1 MCGIVG
7 YIGTQA
13 ATDILMAG
21 LEKLEYRGYD
31 SAGVATVWEGGIH
44 CVRAKGKLYNLR
56 QKLEEIANPA
66 QIGIGHT
73 RWATHGKP
81 EEYNAHPHTD
91 TRKRVAVVQNGIIEN
106 YRQLRE
112 ELQKRGHEFTSD
124 TDTEVIPHLIAEF
137 LTNSPTP
144 DSPLPTPLLE
154 AVRQAVNQLKGAFAI
169 AVICAD
175 YPDEL
180 IVARQQAPLI
190 IGFGQG
196 EFFCASDTPAI
207 VPHTRAVLNLENGEL
222 ARLTPLGVEVYNFAG
237 DRLKKFPRTL
247 NWNPVQVEKQ
257 GFRHFM
263 LKEIYEQPGV
273 VRTCLETYINDDW
286 HVDGRGEAADGAAD
300 GVTDGVTDLA
310 ADRLTDVMDGLTDVT
325 DEVTDLAADGVTDV
339 TDGVTDVGGKLG
351 EEMNNPFVSSPAISK
366 AASSSSAANQPPIKL
381 GIPNSLYANLEQIQI
396 LACGTSWHASLVGKY
411 LLEQL
416 AGIPTMVQYAS
427 EFRYAPS
434 PLMKNTL
441 TIGVTQSGETADTLA
456 ALEMERQRRMDL
468 GAEYEVKLLGITN
481 RAESSLAHL
490 VTHIIETHAGM
501 EIGVAAT
508 KTFVTQLVAFYCLA
522 LDLAYRRKTLP
533 LSKIAEI
540 ITGLRQLPAQIEIVL
555 ESQERYIEELAHDF
569 SETQDFIFIGRGI
582 NFPIALEGAL
592 KLKEISYIH
601 AEGYPAGEMKHGP
614 IALLDA
620 KVPVVAIAMPGM
632 VYDKVLS
639 NAQEAKARDARLIGV
654 TPMND
659 QEAAHVFDH
668 LLPVPVVD
676 ELLSPILTV
685 IPLQLLAYHIAA
697 RRGLDVDQP
706 RNLAKSVT
714 VE

>member
-13 ATDILMAG
+13 ATNILMSG

-31 SAGVATVWEGGIH
+31 SAGIATVLEGEIH

-56 QKLEEIANPA
+56 EKLEREVNPS

-81 EEYNAHPHTD
+81 EEYNAHPHMD
-91 TRKRVAVVQNGIIEN
+91 TAKRVAVVQNGIIEN
-106 YRQLRE
+106 YRELRE
-112 ELQKRGHEFTSD
+112 ELKERGHEFRSD
-124 TDTEVIPHLIAEF
+124 TDTEVIPHLIAE
-137 LTNSPTP
+137 LLPNPPVANPQPPTP
-144 DSPLPTPLLE
+144 FLE
-154 AVRQAVNQLKGAFAI
+154 AVLYAVNKLKGAFAI

-180 IVARQQAPLI
+180 IVARQQAPLA

-196 EFFCASDTPAI
+196 EFFCASDTPAL
-207 VPHTRAVLNLENGEL
+207 VPHTKAVLTLENGEL

-237 DRLKKFPRTL
+237 DRLKKHPRTL
-247 NWNPVQVEKQ
+247 SWNPVLVEKQ

-273 VRTCLETYINDDW
+273 VRTCLETYLNDTWNPADASQSPIN
-286 HVDGRGEAADGAAD
+286 
-300 GVTDGVTDLA
+300 L
-310 ADRLTDVMDGLTDVT
+310 GL
-325 DEVTDLAADGVTDV
+325 
-339 TDGVTDVGGKLG
+339 
-351 EEMNNPFVSSPAISK
+351 
-366 AASSSSAANQPPIKL
+366 PPE
-381 GIPNSLYANLEQIQI
+381 LYADLEQIQI
-396 LACGTSWHASLVGKY
+396 LACGTSWHAGLVGKY
-411 LLEQL
+411 LLEQI
-416 AGIPTMVQYAS
+416 AGIPTIVQYAS
-427 EFRYAPS
+427 EFRYAPA
-434 PLMKNTL
+434 PLTANTL

-456 ALEMERQRRMDL
+456 ALEMEKRRRFGQL
-468 GAEYEVKLLGITN
+468 PKYEPRLLGITN
-481 RAESSLAHL
+481 RPESSLGNL
-490 VTHIIETHAGM
+490 VDQIIDTHAGI

-508 KTFVTQLVAFYCLA
+508 KTFVSQLLAFYCLA
-522 LDLAYRRKTLP
+522 LDLAWRRQTLTATR
-533 LSKIAEI
+533 LEEI
-540 ITGLRQLPAQIEIVL
+540 LVGLRQLPAQIELIL
-555 ESQERYIEELAHDF
+555 ESQERYIEELAHNF
-569 SETQDFIFIGRGI
+569 AETQDFIFLGRGI

-620 KVPVVAIAMPGM
+620 KVPVVAIAMPGT
-632 VYDKVLS
+632 VYEKVLS

-659 QEAAHVFDH
+659 QEAAETFDD
-668 LLPVPVVD
+668 LLPVPAVE